1 MTKIQSLHFT
11 PLEDDAYVS
20 ARAAMPVSEL
30 RMLLREDFLRHHGEI
45 LSPGFHTVAI
55 HRLIVWSDRLPHWG
69 VRYPLRKLF
78 GLIAKFLRSFHGIE
92 LPATA
97 QVGRRLMIAHQSGIV
112 IGCGVVIGDDCL
124 IRQNVTLGAIGC
136 GGPKDGS
143 PTIGDRV
150 EFGAGA
156 VVFGPITIGDDCLI
170 GPNVVVRDSLP
181 AGSIAAPGRPDV
193 RRRGGWPM
201 TGAPRRAGAS

>member
-1 MTKIQSLHFT
+1 MSKIQSLHVP
-11 PLEDDAYVS
+11 PLDGEPS
-20 ARAAMPVSEL
+20 AAMAPMAFSEL
-30 RMLLREDFLRHHGEI
+30 RTLLREDFTRHHGEI

-55 HRLIVWSDRLPHWG
+55 YRLIVWTDRLPNLF
-69 VRYPLRKLF
+69 VRYPLRRLF
-78 GLIAKFLRSFHGIE
+78 GFVAKFLRSFHGIE
-92 LPATA
+92 LPSTA
-97 QVGRRLMIAHQSGIV
+97 QVGRRLLLAHQSGIV
-112 IGCGVVIGDDCL
+112 IGGGVVIGDDCL

-136 GGPKDGS
+136 GGPTDGC

-156 VVFGPITIGDDCLI
+156 VVFGPVIIGDDCLI

-181 AGSIAAPGRPDV
+181 AGSIAAPARPDV

-201 TGAPRRAGAS
+201 SGAPRKVGAS